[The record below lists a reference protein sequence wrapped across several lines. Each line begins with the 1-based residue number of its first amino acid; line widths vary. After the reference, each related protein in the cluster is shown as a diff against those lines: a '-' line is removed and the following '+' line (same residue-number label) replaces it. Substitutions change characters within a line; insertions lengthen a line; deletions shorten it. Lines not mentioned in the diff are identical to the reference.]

1 MSLSLYHSATGKQ
14 APHCIHAI
22 GIGKAGTYM
31 VDALLRTGE
40 IEDLLEDKRAR
51 FTALSVDIGDQD
63 QQQFRN
69 YGQGL
74 LERLESRDIPTE
86 RAQIR
91 TVSMEVPSRE
101 DLFAKLRRYRE
112 YLKIEYPRYYW
123 NPNYEPWL
131 PEDVE
136 IPEAGTGRVVEG
148 TTVASTHHFPGR
160 SPRPSTTRST
170 TRTGR

>member
-69 YGQGL
+69 YGQGF
-74 LERLESRDIPTE
+74 LERLEDRDIPAE

-91 TVSMEVPSRE
+91 TARMAGPSRDE
-101 DLFAKLRRYRE
+101 LLA
-112 YLKIEYPRYYW
+112 
-123 NPNYEPWL
+123 
-131 PEDVE
+131 
-136 IPEAGTGRVVEG
+136 A
-148 TTVASTHHFPGR
+148 
-160 SPRPSTTRST
+160 
-170 TRTGR
+170 

>member
-69 YGQGL
+69 YGQGF
-74 LERLESRDIPTE
+74 LERLEGRDIPSE

-91 TVSMEVPSRE
+91 TVSMEVPSRD

-112 YLKIEYPRYYW
+112 YLKIE
-123 NPNYEPWL
+123 
-131 PEDVE
+131 
-136 IPEAGTGRVVEG
+136 
-148 TTVASTHHFPGR
+148 
-160 SPRPSTTRST
+160 
-170 TRTGR
+170 